1 MLALTVTSIKT
12 GFDIRTDLIAQIKSQ
27 TLTIAFSMI
36 LNSIKL
42 GTRRQRQIIIH
53 LIQLSAGTKLIFLI
67 TMAAHFIFEFRAI
80 LICAGL
86 GSIVDCST

>member
-42 GTRRQRQIIIH
+42 GTRQRQIIIH